1 MFLHTLWISF
11 CFFVKWILLMY
22 SYVYIDY
29 WTSFLSSVN
38 ISRLRSDK
46 RDWKL
51 HKDVMKWT
59 SCWFLSCNLVIKC
72 QLFFDIFI
80 ILPDILVDV
89 YSENGAV
96 LMWGFSVSLRLQS
109 VCVLASGSLK
119 RQRIRQSA
127 PGTGGEIIRA
137 VLRWDFCEVS
147 KLREKYYCEIKRY
160 LLLLTRPDLR
170 AQ

>member
-1 MFLHTLWISF
+1 
-11 CFFVKWILLMY
+11 
-22 SYVYIDY
+22 
-29 WTSFLSSVN
+29 
-38 ISRLRSDK
+38 
-46 RDWKL
+46 
-51 HKDVMKWT
+51 MKWT
-59 SCWFLSCNLVIKC
+59 SCRFLSCNLVIKC
-72 QLFFDIFI
+72 QLFFDIVI

-96 LMWGFSVSLRLQS
+96 LTWGFSVSLRLQS
-109 VCVLASGSLK
+109 VCVLVSGSLK

-137 VLRWDFCEVS
+137 VLRWDFCEVT

-170 AQ
+170 AQKCILIWIYVGGKKDMNKICMYKIIYTESKPTRHNEEKLVCSL

>member
-72 QLFFDIFI
+72 QLFFDIVI

-96 LMWGFSVSLRLQS
+96 LMWGFSLSLRLQS

-127 PGTGGEIIRA
+127 PVPEERSYGQFWGGISVRSQSSERNII
-137 VLRWDFCEVS
+137 V
-147 KLREKYYCEIKRY
+147 KLKDIYCCW
-160 LLLLTRPDLR
+160 LDLI
-170 AQ
+170 

>member
-72 QLFFDIFI
+72 QLFFDIVI

-96 LMWGFSVSLRLQS
+96 LTWGFSVSLRLQS

-127 PGTGGEIIRA
+127 PVPEERSYGQFWGGISVRSQSSERNII
-137 VLRWDFCEVS
+137 V
-147 KLREKYYCEIKRY
+147 KLKDIYCCW
-160 LLLLTRPDLR
+160 LDLI
-170 AQ
+170 